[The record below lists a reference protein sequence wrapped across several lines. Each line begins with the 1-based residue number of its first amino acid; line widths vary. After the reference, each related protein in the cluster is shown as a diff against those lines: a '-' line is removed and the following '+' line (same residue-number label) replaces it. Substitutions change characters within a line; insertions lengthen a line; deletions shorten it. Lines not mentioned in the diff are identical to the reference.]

1 MTDLTPPPG
10 HIAITHEDFQ
20 RALDWIYEIADGPS
34 ANPDETPEDSRDVSI
49 AMKLGVVSLAMKP
62 QYQHTAS
69 IIVRTY
75 CDLIGIDH
83 GALEGDLLRLV
94 AEHRV
99 AELGK
104 QIDGGERHA

>member
-20 RALDWIYEIADGPS
+20 RALGWIYEIADGPS
-34 ANPDETPEDSRDVSI
+34 ADPDESPEDSRDVTI
-49 AMKLGVVSLAMKP
+49 AMKLGVTSLAMKP
-62 QYQHTAS
+62 QYQHAAS

-83 GALEGDLLRLV
+83 DALEDNLTKLAGL
-94 AEHRV
+94 HRINN
-99 AELGK
+99 LGK
-104 QIDGGERHA
+104 QVDEGEGHD

>member
-1 MTDLTPPPG
+1 MPDITPPPG

-20 RALDWIYEIADGPS
+20 RALSWIYEIADGPS

-49 AMKLGVVSLAMKP
+49 AMKLGAVSLAMKP
-62 QYQHTAS
+62 QYERAAS
-69 IIVRTY
+69 IIVGTY

-83 GALEGDLLRLV
+83 YALKRDLLRLA

-104 QIDGGERHA
+104 QIDEGETS

>member
-10 HIAITHEDFQ
+10 RIAITHEDFQ

-62 QYQHTAS
+62 QYQHAAS

-83 GALEGDLLRLV
+83 DALEGDLLRLV

-104 QIDGGERHA
+104 QVDGGEHHA

>member
-20 RALDWIYEIADGPS
+20 RALGWIYEIADGPS

-49 AMKLGVVSLAMKP
+49 AMKLGAVSLAMKP
-62 QYQHTAS
+62 QYQHAAS

-75 CDLIGIDH
+75 CDLVGMDH
-83 GALEGDLLRLV
+83 DVLEGYLHMLV

-99 AELGK
+99 TELGK
-104 QIDGGERHA
+104 QIDEGEDHA

>member
-1 MTDLTPPPG
+1 MPDPTPPPG

-20 RALDWIYEIADGPS
+20 RALGWIYEIADGPS
-34 ANPDETPEDSRDVSI
+34 ANPDESAEDSRDTSI
-49 AMKLGVVSLAMKP
+49 AMKLGVASLSMKP
-62 QYQHTAS
+62 QYQHAAS

-83 GALEGDLLRLV
+83 DALEDNLLRLV

-99 AELGK
+99 VELGK
-104 QIDGGERHA
+104 QIDGGEDHA

>member
-1 MTDLTPPPG
+1 MPDITPPPG

-20 RALDWIYEIADGPS
+20 RALGWIYEIADGPS
-34 ANPDETPEDSRDVSI
+34 ANPNETPEDSRDVSI
-49 AMKLGVVSLAMKP
+49 AMKLGATALAMKP
-62 QYQHTAS
+62 QYERAAS
-69 IIVRTY
+69 VIVSTY

-83 GALEGDLLRLV
+83 HALKHDLLRLV

-104 QIDGGERHA
+104 QIDEGEDHA